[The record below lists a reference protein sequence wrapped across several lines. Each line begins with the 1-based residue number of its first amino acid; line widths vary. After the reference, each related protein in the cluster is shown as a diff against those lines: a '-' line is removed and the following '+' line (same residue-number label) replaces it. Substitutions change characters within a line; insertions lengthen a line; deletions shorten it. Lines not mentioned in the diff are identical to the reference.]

1 MRKPLNLSR
10 VTGSAA
16 IGRRG
21 GRKNKRQQQ
30 KQAGQETSSS
40 HKTSHRSYPIMY
52 CGHPDAANVGMIV
65 VQFVARKNR
74 ALGCSA
80 QEWTMIRPTAGSL
93 AVSGAVLPG
102 PPRRSVARQGR
113 F

>member
-1 MRKPLNLSR
+1 MRKPLNLAR
-10 VTGSAA
+10 VTSSAG

-21 GRKNKRQQQ
+21 GRKNRWQQQ

-52 CGHPDAANVGMIV
+52 CGRPDAANVGMIV
-65 VQFVARKNR
+65 VQYVARKNR

-80 QEWTMIRPTAGSL
+80 QKWTMIRPTAGSL
-93 AVSGAVLPG
+93 AVNSAVLSG
-102 PPRRSVARQGR
+102 SPRRSVARQGP

>member
-80 QEWTMIRPTAGSL
+80 QKWTMIRQAYCRE
-93 AVSGAVLPG
+93 SGCKRFSAFWLSASFG
-102 PPRRSVARQGR
+102 CQAR
-113 F
+113 